1 MLKQSCSKLL
11 LLNISNKQHKMN
23 FLLSCLGGLEY
34 EQIENPSSIKEAH
47 RSMTILL
54 VDIEFCN
61 VMVNIFGQR
70 VHK

>member
-23 FLLSCLGGLEY
+23 LLLSCLGGLEY
-34 EQIENPSSIKEAH
+34 EQIENPSSIKEAP

-61 VMVNIFGQR
+61 IMVNIFGQR
-70 VHK
+70 VLK

>member
-1 MLKQSCSKLL
+1 
-11 LLNISNKQHKMN
+11 MN
-23 FLLSCLGGLEY
+23 LLLSCLGGLEY